1 MMHPFPTRK
10 SFYANDR
17 RVLEAIYTH
26 ILSCRM
32 QKKEPVSKFSC
43 MCQDHQP
50 SCEAICQMRSS
61 GVSLLYIKQLHTP
74 PGVSCCQP
82 LFLHILIHLLTKLE
96 KTSLS
101 LRMGFLT
108 KFMLRLRLHSL
119 SVQCLSLTLFVLRVL
134 TDYSDT
140 TFSSNN
146 FAFFTNWFN

>member
-61 GVSLLYIKQLHTP
+61 GVSLLYIKQPYTLP
-74 PGVSCCQP
+74 RVSRCQP
-82 LFLHILIHLLTKLE
+82 PN
-96 KTSLS
+96 S
-101 LRMGFLT
+101 
-108 KFMLRLRLHSL
+108 
-119 SVQCLSLTLFVLRVL
+119 
-134 TDYSDT
+134 
-140 TFSSNN
+140 
-146 FAFFTNWFN
+146 FTNFLQGSATSVRQNSLYINAGITNFPEINPVFVCVSDFHRLL

>member
-1 MMHPFPTRK
+1 MPRPHALSVP
-10 SFYANDR
+10 ADR
-17 RVLEAIYTH
+17 
-26 ILSCRM
+26 C
-32 QKKEPVSKFSC
+32 
-43 MCQDHQP
+43 
-50 SCEAICQMRSS
+50 

-146 FAFFTNWFN
+146 FHFSQIGLTDDLTFMSNPPSLLCSAYIFRYFWTHLSKNDHFILYHKTYGKVKS